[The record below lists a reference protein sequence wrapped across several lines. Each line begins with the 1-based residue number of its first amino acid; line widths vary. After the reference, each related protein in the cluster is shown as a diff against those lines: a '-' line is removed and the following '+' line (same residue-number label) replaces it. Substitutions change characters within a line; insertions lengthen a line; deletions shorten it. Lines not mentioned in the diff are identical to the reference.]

1 MTLALAHGES
11 WAIIGRVGLGF
22 KPLGLLGWD
31 KDLWATILRFGPISR
46 DLGLKPIN

>member
-1 MTLALAHGES
+1 MTHGES

-31 KDLWATILRFGPISR
+31 KDLSSGPQFLDLDLSAEIWALSLLIRP
-46 DLGLKPIN
+46 